1 MLLDLKKSKKILWDI
16 DVLLIGVIHFLEYIK
31 NYMFLPGQVENWVV
45 VGDLNKLSLSEL
57 PRKEMSRIIWV
68 LQNNYRST
76 LGKAW
81 IVRCTGL
88 QKLAWNIIELF
99 IEEDTREKVNLSK
112 ESNPKEMSKW
122 FHPS

>member
-45 VGDLNKLSLSEL
+45 IGDLNKLSLSEL

-122 FHPS
+122 FHSS